1 MNDQPHASI
10 EEQPGILTVTFDRQN
25 KLNAISPEITA
36 VLWEAVDALAHRD
49 DLRCMVITAK
59 GRYFTAG
66 IDLKA
71 GGGRDPGNPDTE
83 HLHPG
88 WNYRRNY
95 RSHHLLYDEFE
106 NLEKPIIMAV
116 QGTCLGAG
124 VEMAT
129 SCDFRFASSEAS
141 FGLPEVRIG
150 VLAGS
155 GGTTRLTR
163 LVGLHWGKW
172 LAMADQRVDARKAEM
187 IGLVHEVC
195 EPEALMPRVYEF
207 CRDLMTIPPEVV
219 GLAKLVTDIA
229 ADVPDRTVQRHVDRI
244 TNTSLV
250 SSDEYRQ
257 RTARFTK

>member
-1 MNDQPHASI
+1 VNQPAHATI
-10 EEQPGILTVTFDRQN
+10 EDDDGILTVTFDRQD
-25 KLNAISPEITA
+25 KLNAISPQMTA
-36 VLWEAVDALAHRD
+36 VLWEAVDRMAHRD

-71 GGGRDPGNPDTE
+71 GAGNDPGNPETE
-83 HLHPG
+83 HLHAG

-106 NLEKPIIMAV
+106 NLEKPVIMAV

-124 VEMAT
+124 VEMSA

-141 FGLPEVRIG
+141 FGVPEVRLG
-150 VLAGS
+150 VIAGS

-163 LVGLHWGKW
+163 LIGPHWGKW
-172 LAMADQRVDARKAEM
+172 MAMADQRVDARKAEL

-195 EPEALMPRVYEF
+195 EPDALMPRVYAF
-207 CRDLMTIPPEVV
+207 CRDVMTIPAEVL

-244 TNTSLV
+244 TNTTLV
-250 SSDEYRQ
+250 SSDEYRE
-257 RTARFTK
+257 RTARFQ